1 MKWRFIEFFNDGR
14 PAAEPWWE
22 IAGRE
27 CRICLEARPPYCDR
41 GNWYAKIEPTGALA
55 RDLDW
60 SDGWP
65 RYYFDFDRAKLEIEA
80 WLTKRGQAL

>member
-1 MKWRFIEFFNDGR
+1 MNWRRVDRFSDGR
-14 PAAEPWWE
+14 PAVEPWWE
-22 IAGRE
+22 IDGRE
-27 CRICLEARPPYCDR
+27 CCIYLEARPPYCDR
-41 GNWYAKIEPTGALA
+41 GNWYAKIEATGALG

-65 RYYFDFDRAKLEIEA
+65 RYYFDLARAKRELEA